1 MADVLKQWDS
11 DVLRWP
17 PTSRGRPGPLQAVK
31 KIETHLVD
39 LVQWPMTD
47 CLNTLRDV
55 VQYAPRTAPG
65 IINLGNPDWTK

>member
-31 KIETHLVD
+31 KIETRLAD
-39 LVQWPMTD
+39 SVQWTPTD
-47 CLNTLRDV
+47 HLNALRNIA
-55 VQYAPRTAPG
+55 QYAPR
-65 IINLGNPDWTK
+65 